1 MRQCALLITLTLT
14 LTHQGGDST
23 VHACSR
29 RKNRQRNL
37 DYRSPTNRSD
47 WQSLRRLPRPN
58 DAQSTEQSVR
68 IEGLQEGRAEGE
80 GTAAHGGAPG
90 RPTVL
95 GSGAEEKRREELP
108 APPPFPSFPVPLPDS
123 VSHQSLPPSPPPP
136 PPPRP
141 RPRPLRVPI
150 VLYRTFASTGDCALR
165 HQPPRV
171 LCPVL
176 RLHRPLG
183 NIS

>member
-90 RPTVL
+90 RL
-95 GSGAEEKRREELP
+95 IRKWSRREEKSC
-108 APPPFPSFPVPLPDS
+108 PPRLLSRPFPSPSQTLFHINRSPLPS
-123 VSHQSLPPSPPPP
+123 PSTSPTATATAPSSSH
-136 PPPRP
+136 
-141 RPRPLRVPI
+141 
-150 VLYRTFASTGDCALR
+150 STVQDVR
-165 HQPPRV
+165 I
-171 LCPVL
+171 
-176 RLHRPLG
+176 HR
-183 NIS
+183 